1 MVEKS
6 ISNNEIIATIIL
18 FASTLF
24 IFQSFLLS
32 QSQDNN
38 INNINNVYAQPD
50 LIGTTSGNNAPSTD
64 ILNLATGYKIEPVV
78 WNLTAPDTVT
88 FDDDG

>member
-6 ISNNEIIATIIL
+6 ISNKEIIVTIIL

-38 INNINNVYAQPD
+38 INNINNAYAQPD
-50 LIGTTSGNNAPSTD
+50 LIGTLRGS
-64 ILNLATGYKIEPVV
+64 
-78 WNLTAPDTVT
+78 DTPQSAAL
-88 FDDDG
+88 

>member
-6 ISNNEIIATIIL
+6 ISNKEIIATIML
-18 FASTLF
+18 FASILF

-38 INNINNVYAQPD
+38 INNTYAQPD
-50 LIGTTSGNNAPSTD
+50 LIGTTSGNNAPNTD
-64 ILNLATGYKIEPVV
+64 ILNLATGY
-78 WNLTAPDTVT
+78 TD
-88 FDDDG
+88 